1 MTGPSSIQS
10 VTIIEAGGALRDPV
24 CGILSES
31 QVEFALLEADEIG
44 SSRFST
50 GLPACIL
57 LDLAPP
63 GRAGASHLKTLRDA
77 GCVLPVICLTAWT
90 DVRCAVTLMKAGA
103 FEVLE
108 APLTGKK
115 LLEVLDQ
122 AFEASSADSG
132 AKLVSKSLAARLSSR
147 ERMVLERLLRGETN
161 KMMAG
166 ALEIS
171 IRTVEFHRRNINRK
185 LGVSSLAE
193 LIALNNKAA
202 HFPREPRS

>member
-147 ERMVLERLLRGETN
+147 ERMVLTPP
-161 KMMAG
+161 
-166 ALEIS
+166 
-171 IRTVEFHRRNINRK
+171 F
-185 LGVSSLAE
+185 VSS
-193 LIALNNKAA
+193 
-202 HFPREPRS
+202 